1 MPLCLISARAD
12 LMHNI
17 SLALSVLHAE
27 LEARRAPKNSHPDS
41 GSLNLCLKSGETG
54 NCCQGRLAGTM
65 RGRFG

>member
-27 LEARRAPKNSHPDS
+27 LEARRAPKNSHPAS

-54 NCCQGRLAGTM
+54 NCCQGRLVGTM